1 MKWTRKVLAAFL
13 AAAIAA
19 TMAAPAFAK
28 TDKNNLQYLD
38 IVDSDGENAYYD
50 NTDTIKPGDKYYII
64 IGKSTGTDLDNLLD
78 KDLFSFRLKKKNGSK
93 YISGADIVEKRFGST
108 RYICIEFDAKDN
120 FTDEEN
126 KVTLEAIFRAKK
138 DLIATNIADITAALA
153 NGTTVFPTFK
163 EYTGNGSVSG
173 GGSGDINA
181 AKAAWDAAVKAQNT
195 AQANDDAAAKK
206 ITETKATLDSTPAAD
221 DTDLKAK
228 EAAKN
233 TAEATLNEKTT
244 AVTNAQTTL
253 DNLQADQ
260 TNLGTILANLKQID
274 NIKNAPLTKL
284 TNISHLLETIISEYD
299 SGSPNFDALNTAI
312 TEYNNDHT
320 IDLTYTADTTIT
332 NKVSAE
338 AFRSEITRV
347 QQQWQTEIDSL
358 TQTNANLELKDPS
371 LSSLNCEDKNAVE
384 DAKTAIDNKVNDANA
399 ALTTAQGEQAT
410 AQTAFDTANT
420 EYQTAKTAYDN
431 ANTAHTNAQKAYDD
445 AVAAQKQTA
454 DALKTAKA
462 DTAAKKTAYD
472 NALKG
477 VSGVGYMEKG
487 DELTVEFTV
496 WIQNERQEDDD
507 ANFVAGEKGVVIRPV
522 KNETNT
528 ITWENSDRTLA
539 RLTFQADSDTD
550 YLCPRLS
557 TRWSNEDYRN
567 FFDDQDAYL
576 FDFVSNPDI
585 PAQTRGTLELYN
597 PFLDR
602 DGDYYR
608 DVRDLYLY
616 QVVDGVL
623 EEVDFD
629 PVLENDDGEEVL
641 RLRTR
646 VLGTYVVCED
656 PLDLE
661 ELYGDED
668 DNKKPSTSRPSD
680 VNKPDIIIDAN
691 QKPVPNTG
699 R

>member
-1 MKWTRKVLAAFL
+1 MKWTQKALAAFL
-13 AAAIAA
+13 AAAMAV

-28 TDKNNLQYLD
+28 TDKNDLRYLD

-50 NTDTIKPGDKYYII
+50 RTDTIKPGDKYYII
-64 IGKSTGTDLDNLLD
+64 IGKSTGTKLDNLLD
-78 KDLFSFRLKKKNGSK
+78 KKLFSFKLKKQNGGK
-93 YISGADIVEKRFGST
+93 YISGAEITEKRFGNT

-126 KVTLEAIFRAKK
+126 KVTLEAIFRAKE
-138 DLIATNIADITAALA
+138 DLAATNWDEILKGDFPIFEPVTSGTDSAAAKEAEKKYKDALA
-153 NGTTVFPTFK
+153 AYNTAVGNQTTAQNK
-163 EYTGNGSVSG
+163 Y
-173 GGSGDINA
+173 
-181 AKAAWDAAVKAQNT
+181 DAAVKNKNEATQKKANAEKARDEVLEVYGNETTVDSLNALATENT
-195 AQANDDAAAKK
+195 
-206 ITETKATLDSTPAAD
+206 TKATNATNAANLQTAFNALQTAWTNWENVPDFNNASENQFFKDLNAALSNYSAAYTVFSTDPDYTSTIGNISNVTLPEDFPGGNWIDQDSLYNTVRKVLSKTVDDPILYGVEQTYVNNITTKYEATEAAD
-221 DTDLKAK
+221 FTQAAKDATDASTKLGDALKAIE
-228 EAAKN
+228 EATKDANIDLSTHQTALNNAKSAVTSTEKAKN
-233 TAEATLNEKTT
+233 TAYSLWQSIAN
-244 AVTNAQTTL
+244 
-253 DNLQADQ
+253 
-260 TNLGTILANLKQID
+260 GT
-274 NIKNAPLTKL
+274 
-284 TNISHLLETIISEYD
+284 SS
-299 SGSPNFDALNTAI
+299 
-312 TEYNNDHT
+312 
-320 IDLTYTADTTIT
+320 DL
-332 NKVSAE
+332 
-338 AFRSEITRV
+338 F
-347 QQQWQTEIDSL
+347 
-358 TQTNANLELKDPS
+358 LKD
-371 LSSLNCEDKNAVE
+371 
-384 DAKTAIDNKVNDANA
+384 
-399 ALTTAQGEQAT
+399 
-410 AQTAFDTANT
+410 
-420 EYQTAKTAYDN
+420 
-431 ANTAHTNAQKAYDD
+431 
-445 AVAAQKQTA
+445 
-454 DALKTAKA
+454 
-462 DTAAKKTAYD
+462 
-472 NALKG
+472 
-477 VSGVGYMEKG
+477 G
-487 DELTVEFTV
+487 DEYSFEFTV

-616 QVVDGVL
+616 QVVDGIL
-623 EEVDFD
+623 KEVDFD

-646 VLGTYVVCED
+646 TLGTYVVCED
-656 PLDLE
+656 PLDLDD
-661 ELYGDED
+661 LYGDEDKD
-668 DNKKPSTSRPSD
+668 DNKKPSRPSD
-680 VNKPDIIIDAN
+680 ANKPDIIIDAN

>member
-13 AAAIAA
+13 AAAMAV

-50 NTDTIKPGDKYYII
+50 RTDTIKPGDKYYII
-64 IGKSTGTDLDNLLD
+64 IGKSTGTKLDNLLD
-78 KDLFSFRLKKKNGSK
+78 KKLFSFKLKKQNGGK
-93 YISGADIVEKRFGST
+93 YISGAEITEKRFGNT
-108 RYICIEFDAKDN
+108 RYICIAFDAKDN

-126 KVTLEAIFRAKK
+126 KVTLEAIFRAKE
-138 DLIATNIADITAALA
+138 DLAATNPGGIAAGDFPIFEPATSGADSAAAKEAEKKYNDALAAYNTAVGNQTTAQNEYDAAVKKKNEATQKKTTAEGNRDAVLKDYPNATVDSLNALATENTTKATNATNAANLQTAFNNLQAAWNTWSTDYDDGETGQPFTNLNTALAAYADAVAKIPADYTEQKTTIGTIKSVTLPNNFPNEGWDQTTGDYNIVRKAFSPDVGETNPELAYVKGVTEFYQSSNITQFQTDAANAKTAAENLKKALDDITAAEA
-153 NGTTVFPTFK
+153 
-163 EYTGNGSVSG
+163 
-173 GGSGDINA
+173 
-181 AKAAWDAAVKAQNT
+181 DAAIDLSTYQT
-195 AQANDDAAAKK
+195 ALNNAKSAVTS
-206 ITETKATLDSTPAAD
+206 TEK
-221 DTDLKAK
+221 
-228 EAAKN
+228 AKN
-233 TAEATLNEKTT
+233 TAYSLWQSIAN
-244 AVTNAQTTL
+244 
-253 DNLQADQ
+253 
-260 TNLGTILANLKQID
+260 GT
-274 NIKNAPLTKL
+274 
-284 TNISHLLETIISEYD
+284 SS
-299 SGSPNFDALNTAI
+299 
-312 TEYNNDHT
+312 
-320 IDLTYTADTTIT
+320 DL
-332 NKVSAE
+332 
-338 AFRSEITRV
+338 F
-347 QQQWQTEIDSL
+347 
-358 TQTNANLELKDPS
+358 LKD
-371 LSSLNCEDKNAVE
+371 
-384 DAKTAIDNKVNDANA
+384 
-399 ALTTAQGEQAT
+399 
-410 AQTAFDTANT
+410 
-420 EYQTAKTAYDN
+420 
-431 ANTAHTNAQKAYDD
+431 
-445 AVAAQKQTA
+445 
-454 DALKTAKA
+454 
-462 DTAAKKTAYD
+462 
-472 NALKG
+472 
-477 VSGVGYMEKG
+477 G
-487 DELTVEFTV
+487 DEYSFEFTV